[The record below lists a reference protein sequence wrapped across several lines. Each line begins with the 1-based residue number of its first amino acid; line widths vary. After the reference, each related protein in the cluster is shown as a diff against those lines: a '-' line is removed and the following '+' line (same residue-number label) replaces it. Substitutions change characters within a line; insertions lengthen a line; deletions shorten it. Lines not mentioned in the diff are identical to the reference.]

1 MILGIKSDFSEYYE
15 ARVMQ
20 GPEQHEEKLL
30 LDRIAEGDETAFAQL
45 FDTYHHA
52 LGAFI
57 YGLTK
62 SKELSEEITLD
73 VFLKIWMTREALA
86 EVRDFKAYLFT
97 VSRNAAITALRKV
110 IRERTHQE
118 TWKKEQVPGVP
129 DDAQE
134 KEKYLSLVDEAIN
147 QLSPQRKKIYLLSRE
162 QGLKYE
168 EIANRM
174 GISRFTVRAHIQQ
187 AVASIIE
194 YLKPRI
200 HNELALIWVILTFLK
215 K

>member
-1 MILGIKSDFSEYYE
+1 
-15 ARVMQ
+15 MQ